1 MEHSRIQRFFT
12 LITRRG
18 LAALAGTTTGQP
30 LRLTHMAVGDGGG
43 GEITPT
49 EDMDSLVNEVYRAP
63 LNQVY
68 ADPADSTR
76 IIAEM
81 IIPETTGGFWVRESG
96 LLDAS
101 GTLVAVAKL
110 AETYKPALT
119 EGTGRVQ
126 TIRMVLSVSDTP
138 DIALSVD
145 GTIITATRDY
155 VDNAVKPFLRI
166 DQNLGEIAGA
176 GEKAVAAARKN
187 LGLGSMALNNDDM
200 IELYSALYHPR
211 GRKLNDQSL
220 TKAPFTLKTTGLRG
234 EVYNPFIKQ
243 RIDRGDDKATSI
255 SFGLYTSGDN
265 DYIYPMIHATRGFF
279 DWTCWQFLPE
289 DGGIRSSLRGDV
301 AFLSDITPTRQVID
315 DTQTGLNAQTVMW
328 LDSPDELSSLPS
340 GARRF
345 AINTPGKYVLPNSGF
360 FFLEVLAKRDTENGC
375 NILATDNDGNTW
387 SGLRW
392 NARTESGFIWSPL
405 TSCPPGVPLAWPT
418 DIPPAGYTLMAG
430 QSFDKTAY
438 PLLARAYPSGMLPDM
453 RGWMIKGKPTGRRSV
468 LSLEMDGNKRHT
480 HTGRALDT
488 DLGTKSTSSFD
499 YGTKNTSEAGYH
511 VHNAYGHMDSGGAKR
526 GTDFALADA
535 GPGATSRDTNGAGI
549 HVHNTWIGP
558 HGHTVYIGPHGH
570 TVIVDPDGNQE
581 VTVKNIAFNYIVR
594 LA

>member
-1 MEHSRIQRFFT
+1 MEPGSTQRFFT
-12 LITRRG
+12 LVTRGG
-18 LAALAGTTTGQP
+18 LATLAGTTTGQP

-43 GEITPT
+43 REVTPT
-49 EDMDSLVNEVYRAP
+49 PDQESLVSEVYRAP

-68 ADPADSTR
+68 TDPTDNTR

-81 IIPETTGGFWVRESG
+81 IIPASTGGFWVRESG
-96 LLDAS
+96 LLDES

-110 AETYKPALT
+110 AETYKPVLT

-145 GTIITATRDY
+145 GTTITATRDY

-166 DQNLGEIAGA
+166 DENLGEIAGA

-187 LGLGSMALNNDDM
+187 LGLGDMALNSLDH
-200 IELYSALYHPR
+200 IELSSMTYQPIGL
-211 GRKLNDQSL
+211 KLNTQFD
-220 TKAPFTLKTTGLRG
+220 TKAPYTLRTTSLRG
-234 EVYNPFIKQ
+234 EAFLPFIKQ
-243 RIDRGDDKATSI
+243 RINRGDKSTTI
-255 SFGLYTSGDN
+255 SFGAYAPGN
-265 DYIYPMIHATRGFF
+265 NHYISPMIHAAKGAQ
-279 DWTCWQFLPE
+279 DWTYWQFLPE
-289 DGGIRSSLRGDV
+289 DGGIRSSQRGDV
-301 AFLSDITPTRQVID
+301 AFLSDITPARRVID
-315 DTQTGLNAQTVMW
+315 NTQTGLDTQTVMW

-345 AINTPGKYVLPNSGF
+345 AINRPGKYVLPNSGY

-392 NARTESGFIWSPL
+392 NVRTESGFIWSPL

-438 PLLARAYPSGMLPDM
+438 PLLARAYPSGVIPDM
-453 RGWMIKGKPTGRRSV
+453 RGWTIKGKPAGRAV
-468 LSLEMDGNKRHT
+468 LSQEMDGNKRHA
-480 HTGRALDT
+480 HTARALDT

-499 YGTKNTSEAGYH
+499 YGSKTSDTTGGHNHSAGGI
-511 VHNAYGHMDSGGAKR
+511 YGGDSIGGKQR
-526 GTDFALADA
+526 VQRDGNNQW
-535 GPGATSRDTNGAGI
+535 TSWNGD
-549 HVHNTWIGP
+549 HTHTTWIGP

-570 TVIVDPDGNQE
+570 LVIVDPDGNEE

>member
-1 MEHSRIQRFFT
+1 MKLNDTPRQLAVPFASDGAKNTVPDKATQQTKESGNAAYDSGFPPVTMTPIAAGGIPPHGRDFNG
-12 LITRRG
+12 LMHDITAAIRYVQAGG
-18 LAALAGTTTGQP
+18 LYTYNADFAGAIGGYAKDAILAGTETPSIWLNTIDDNLTGPEDGDSAGWVNLLEDPKGLFLGRQNNLSDLQNKGTARDNLQLGNSATRNIGTTEN
-30 LRLTHMAVGDGGG
+30 TVAAGD
-43 GEITPT
+43 
-49 EDMDSLVNEVYRAP
+49 DS
-63 LNQVY
+63 
-68 ADPADSTR
+68 R
-76 IIAEM
+76 IIA
-81 IIPETTGGFWVRESG
+81 T
-96 LLDAS
+96 
-101 GTLVAVAKL
+101 K
-110 AETYKPALT
+110 
-119 EGTGRVQ
+119 
-126 TIRMVLSVSDTP
+126 
-138 DIALSVD
+138 
-145 GTIITATRDY
+145 
-155 VDNAVKPFLRI
+155 
-166 DQNLGEIAGA
+166 
-176 GEKAVAAARKN
+176 KA
-187 LGLGSMALNNDDM
+187 
-200 IELYSALYHPR
+200 
-211 GRKLNDQSL
+211 
-220 TKAPFTLKTTGLRG
+220 
-234 EVYNPFIKQ
+234 
-243 RIDRGDDKATSI
+243 
-255 SFGLYTSGDN
+255 
-265 DYIYPMIHATRGFF
+265 
-279 DWTCWQFLPE
+279 
-289 DGGIRSSLRGDV
+289 
-301 AFLSDITPTRQVID
+301 ID

-328 LDSPDELSSLPS
+328 LDSPDDLSSLPS

-480 HTGRALDT
+480 HTARALDT

-499 YGTKNTSEAGYH
+499 YGTKTTSEAGYH

>member
-1 MEHSRIQRFFT
+1 MERSRIQRFFT

-18 LAALAGTTTGQP
+18 LAALAGTATGQP
-30 LRLTHMAVGDGGG
+30 LRLTHMAAGDGGG
-43 GEITPT
+43 SEITPT
-49 EDMDSLVNEVYRAP
+49 EEMDSLVNEVYRAP

-101 GTLVAVAKL
+101 GTLIAVAKL

-126 TIRMVLSVSDTP
+126 TIRMVLSVSDTS

-187 LGLGSMALNNDDM
+187 LGLGAMALNDTNQ
-200 IELYSALYHPR
+200 IELSSALYHPI
-211 GRKLNDQSL
+211 GRKLSNQFE
-220 TKAPFTLKTTGLRG
+220 TKAPFTLKTTSFRG
-234 EVYNPFIKQ
+234 EVYAPFIKQ
-243 RIDRGDDKATSI
+243 RINRDDKSTAI
-255 SFGLYTSGDN
+255 SFGVYTSGDN
-265 DYIYPMIHATRGFF
+265 DHVCPMIHAAKGLY
-279 DWTCWQFLPE
+279 DWAYWQFSPE
-289 DGGIRSSLRGDV
+289 DGGIRSRLRGDV
-301 AFLSDITPTRQVID
+301 AFQSDIIPTRQVID
-315 DTQTGLNAQTVMW
+315 DIQTGLNAQTVMW
-328 LDSPDELSSLPS
+328 LDSPDDLSSLPS
-340 GARRF
+340 GAHRF
-345 AINTPGKYVLPNSGF
+345 AINNPGKHVLPNSGW

-392 NARTESGFIWSPL
+392 NAWTESGFIWSPL

-418 DIPPAGYTLMAG
+418 DTPPAGYTLMVG

-438 PLLARAYPSGMLPDM
+438 PLLAIAYPSGILPDM
-453 RGWMIKGKPTGRRSV
+453 RGWTIKGKPAGRAA

-480 HTGRALDT
+480 HTARAQDT

-499 YGTKNTSEAGYH
+499 YGTKATNEAGYH
-511 VHNAYGHMDSGGAKR
+511 VHNAYGHMDSGHATR

-549 HVHNTWIGP
+549 HSHITWIGP

-570 TVIVDPDGNQE
+570 LVIVDPDGNEE

>member
-1 MEHSRIQRFFT
+1 MEPGHTQRFYT
-12 LITRRG
+12 LITTAG
-18 LAALAGTTTGQP
+18 LSALILAARGEP
-30 LRLTHMAVGDGGG
+30 LHLTHMTVGDGGG
-43 GEITPT
+43 SETIPT
-49 EDMDSLVNEVYRAP
+49 VNQKSLVNEIYRAP

-68 ADPADSTR
+68 IDPADSTR

-81 IIPETTGGFWVRESG
+81 IIPASTGGFWVRESG

-101 GTLVAVAKL
+101 GTMIAVAKL

-126 TIRMVLSVSDTP
+126 TIRMVLSVSDAP
-138 DIALSVD
+138 NIALSVD
-145 GTIITATRDY
+145 GTVITATKDY

-166 DQNLGEIAGA
+166 DQNLGEIARA
-176 GEKAVAAARKN
+176 GEKAVVAARKN
-187 LGLGSMALNNDDM
+187 LGLGAMALNSLDH
-200 IELYSALYHPR
+200 IELSSMTYQPIGL
-211 GRKLNDQSL
+211 KLNTQFD
-220 TKAPFTLKTTGLRG
+220 TKAPYTLRTTSFRG
-234 EVYNPFIKQ
+234 EVFLPFIKQ
-243 RIDRGDDKATSI
+243 RINSGDKSTTI
-255 SFGLYTSGDN
+255 SFGVYAPGN
-265 DYIYPMIHATRGFF
+265 NHYISPMIHAAKGAQ
-279 DWTCWQFLPE
+279 DWTYWQFLPE
-289 DGGIRSSLRGDV
+289 DGGIRSSQRGDV
-301 AFLSDITPTRQVID
+301 AFLSDITPARQVID
-315 DTQTGLNAQTVMW
+315 NTQTGLDTQTVMW

-345 AINTPGKYVLPNSGF
+345 AINRPGKHVLPNSGY
-360 FFLEVLAKRDTENGC
+360 FFLEVLAKRDTENGSTV
-375 NILATDNDGNTW
+375 LATDNDGNTW

-438 PLLARAYPSGMLPDM
+438 PLLARAYPSGVIPDM
-453 RGWMIKGKPTGRRSV
+453 RGWTIKGKPAGRAA

-480 HTGRALDT
+480 HTARAQDT

-499 YGTKNTSEAGYH
+499 YGTKATSEDGYH
-511 VHNAYGHMDSGGAKR
+511 VHNAYGHMDSGGATR

-549 HVHNTWIGP
+549 HIHNTWIGP
-558 HGHTVYIGPHGH
+558 HGHTVYVGPHGH
-570 TVIVDPDGNQE
+570 LVIVDPDGNEE

>member
-30 LRLTHMAVGDGGG
+30 LHLTHMAVGDGNGS
-43 GEITPT
+43 EITPT

-68 ADPADSTR
+68 ADPTDSTR

-81 IIPETTGGFWVRESG
+81 IIPEATGGFWVREGG

-101 GTLVAVAKL
+101 GALVAVAKL
-110 AETYKPALT
+110 AETYKPELT

-126 TIRMVLSVSDTP
+126 TVRMVLAVSDAA

-145 GTIITATRDY
+145 GTVITATRDY
-155 VDNAVKPFLRI
+155 VINAVKPFLRI

-187 LGLGSMALNNDDM
+187 LGLGAMALNDGKS
-200 IELYSALYHPR
+200 IELSSVLYQPI
-211 GRKLNDQSL
+211 GKKLSNQFD
-220 TKAPFTLKTTGLRG
+220 TKAPFTLKTTGLNG
-234 EVYNPFIKQ
+234 EVYAPFIKQ
-243 RIDRGDDKATSI
+243 RINRDDKSTAI
-255 SFGLYTSGDN
+255 SFGVYTPDN
-265 DYIYPMIHATRGFF
+265 NSYISPMIHAAKGLY
-279 DWTCWQFLPE
+279 DWTHWQFLPE

-301 AFLSDITPTRQVID
+301 AFRADITPIKQVID
-315 DTQTGLNAQTVMW
+315 NTQTGLNAQSVMR

-345 AINTPGKYVLPNSGF
+345 AINNSGKHVLPNSGW

-405 TSCPPGVPLAWPT
+405 TSCPPGAPLAWPT

-438 PLLARAYPSGMLPDM
+438 PLLARAYPSGILPDM

-468 LSLEMDGNKRHT
+468 LSLEMDGNKRHA
-480 HTGRALDT
+480 HTARALDT
-488 DLGTKSTSSFD
+488 DLGTKGTSSFD
-499 YGTKNTSEAGYH
+499 YGTKSS
-511 VHNAYGHMDSGGAKR
+511 DSGGVHIHEFGAHIR
-526 GTDFALADA
+526 SYWGDSNHTSLHA
-535 GPGATSRDTNGAGI
+535 GSGAWTQPSPA
-549 HVHNTWIGP
+549 HAHNTWIGP

-570 TVIVDPDGNQE
+570 LVIVDPDGNEE